1 MRHRANLCHA
11 APVFIPT
18 RASGIVYGPGSPPPI
33 VGYPAILSNRD
44 AVRYY
49 QNALE
54 FLGFSVGARGADG
67 LWGDDTRRAIR
78 SFEQRRGLTVDAGL
92 LGPEV
97 QRALQRNDPSVTSA
111 LPTATPPDA
120 PPARVPAA
128 RPPVASEWD
137 RVPVTQI
144 HPPDVF
150 SDLPNTTQQPMPY
163 GAIPYGFMDNLHFAP
178 SVAAPSSTSPW
189 VAVAA
194 IAAGLTG
201 IIAVVRYYDEKKNR
215 R

>member
-1 MRHRANLCHA
+1 MCVLCHA

-49 QNALE
+49 QRALE
-54 FLGFSVGARGADG
+54 SLGFSVGARGADG

-78 SFEQRRGLTVDAGL
+78 SFEQRNNLTVDAGL

-97 QRALQRNDPSVTSA
+97 QRALQRSAPSVTSA
-111 LPTATPPDA
+111 PPQPTPQA
-120 PPARVPAA
+120 PPAASVPAR

-137 RVPVTQI
+137 GVAVTPI

-150 SDLPNTTQQPMPY
+150 SDVPNTTQQ
-163 GAIPYGFMDNLHFAP
+163 GFMDNLNFSPVVGAP
-178 SVAAPSSTSPW
+178 QSQGFPW
-189 VAVAA
+189 AAVAA
-194 IAAGLTG
+194 GAALLTG
-201 IIAVVRYYDEKKNR
+201 VIAFARYYDDKKSR
-215 R
+215 